1 MKKRLLIALL
11 FAFFI
16 VNGAIAGSVSLVG
29 DWEGK
34 ARAILPDG
42 TIIENIVF
50 EATIDGVDG
59 GLFSGVFVFTLPPSA
74 GGDEITAD
82 FTGYIKGRSIQG
94 VISSE
99 ESPSALVGSGLFN
112 ANLKK
117 KKKKKMV
124 GIVRDLI
131 DGSTTY
137 FSAKKVRNGDE
148 GDEGCS
154 QGYWKTHR
162 DSWTGYETDDLY
174 EDVFGVSYDKT
185 LLEALWS
192 GGGGEYALGRQAVA
206 ALLNA
211 AHPHVD
217 YYFTED
223 EVIEIVQDAY
233 ANGNFEDAKD
243 HLERHNDRS
252 NCPLN

>member
-16 VNGAIAGSVSLVG
+16 VNGAIAGSGSLVG

-42 TIIENIVF
+42 TIFEDIELEGTV
-50 EATIDGVDG
+50 DGVDG

-82 FTGYIKGRSIQG
+82 FTGYIREQKIQG

-99 ESPSALVGSGLFN
+99 ESPTALVGTGLFN
-112 ANLKK
+112 AKL
-117 KKKKKMV
+117 KKKKMV

-137 FSAKKVRNGDE
+137 FTAKKAGR

-154 QGYWKTHR
+154 QGYWKNHSN
-162 DSWTGYETDDLY
+162 SWPTEYDTDDLY
-174 EDVFGVSYDKT
+174 VDVFEVPYPDEETT
-185 LLEALWS
+185 LLGALWS

-217 YYFTED
+217 YYYTER
-223 EVIEIVQDAY
+223 EVIDTVQDAY
-233 ANGNFEDAKD
+233 ERGKFENAKD
-243 HLERHNDRS
+243 RLEKHNDR

>member
-16 VNGAIAGSVSLVG
+16 VNGAIAGSGSLVG

-50 EATIDGVDG
+50 EGTVDGVDG
-59 GLFSGVFVFTLPPSA
+59 GLFSGVFIFTLPPSA

-82 FTGYIKGRSIQG
+82 FTGYIRAQKIQG

-112 ANLKK
+112 AELKG
-117 KKKKKMV
+117 KKMV
-124 GIVRDLI
+124 GIVRDLT

-137 FSAKKVRNGDE
+137 FTAKKARK

-154 QGYWKTHR
+154 QGYWKNHR
-162 DSWTGYETDDLY
+162 NSWGPTGYNTNDWY
-174 EDVFGVSYDKT
+174 EDVFDVPYNKT
-185 LLEALWS
+185 LLGALRS

-211 AHPHVD
+211 AHPRVD
-217 YYFTED
+217 YYYTER
-223 EVIEIVQDAY
+223 EVIKIVQDAY
-233 ANGNFEDAKD
+233 DRGNFENAKNR
-243 HLERHNDRS
+243 LEKHNDRS